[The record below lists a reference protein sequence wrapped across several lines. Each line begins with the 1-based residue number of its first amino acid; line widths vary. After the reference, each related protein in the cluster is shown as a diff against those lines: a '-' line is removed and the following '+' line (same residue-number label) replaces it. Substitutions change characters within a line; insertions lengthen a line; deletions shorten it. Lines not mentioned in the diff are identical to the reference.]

1 MLDDLR
7 SAARSVTRARGL
19 TAMLILSLALGTGAN
34 AAVSG
39 LVYKLLLS
47 APNGVERA
55 GELVSIYTSEFSGA
69 PYGRTSWGDYG
80 DIAGTIPADAVAAFD
95 DNRFANARLTADS
108 PDDAVPGSGA
118 ILRVRIVSVSEQ
130 YFDTLELQPA
140 AGRLLA
146 PADAAPTTPGA
157 VVSHE
162 LAATLETPTAIVG
175 RTLQLGARIYTV
187 VGVTPERFRGL
198 QAGRLADVWIPL
210 EPAQDEDRG
219 QRLLS
224 IVARRSATLDEINGR
239 LERLAADLA
248 TRHPETNRGSVLDPE
263 APRRFIAIDYSTLDP
278 ETEAEATIVAAVVLG
293 AVVLLLV
300 GACVNAGTL
309 LLSRA
314 MARRGEV
321 AIKMALG
328 AARRTLIRQ
337 VMLEGLLISAASGAL
352 GLVFATWIMR
362 TVPAMFSPEQAAL
375 LDTRIDGLLVLL
387 TLGVATVAGIAFGI
401 APAIHGTGTSAALAL
416 RADPGGISA
425 GGGGAWMRR
434 VLITTQLALST
445 LLLVATVVMTGALS
459 QSLRGDFGVR
469 AAGVLMITMQN
480 PGGNCTIYD
489 SVRGVRFH
497 HAMAEQLPR
506 TAGVQ
511 SAGWA
516 SVPPLGRGNA
526 RTYAVQAGARVF
538 DRVDFNV
545 TTVTPTYF
553 DTLGIP
559 LVEGRHFNADDGA
572 LAPPVAIV
580 DELLARRH
588 FGATAVGQHLV
599 TPDGE
604 PVTIVGVVKSGRY
617 RTLQDSPQPTV
628 YVPYAQAHQACGFL
642 FVRSDLDP
650 KALFS
655 TVSRTLTTI
664 DSGVQLTRA
673 ITIDEHFSEVLT
685 LDRLTTTLVA
695 ACGLIALLMA
705 MAGVYGVM
713 SDAVLRRTREIGL
726 RVALGAGRRQ
736 VAALV
741 FTQAAYLAV
750 TGVAA
755 GLTAALV
762 LQQVAA
768 SFVHGLPRLD
778 AVSIS
783 AAPIALAIVILIA
796 AVLPLRRALAVS
808 PTIALRAE

>member
-19 TAMLILSLALGTGAN
+19 TAMLVLSLALGTGAN

-39 LVYKLLLS
+39 LVYSLLLS
-47 APNGVERA
+47 APDGVERA
-55 GELVSIYTSEFSGA
+55 NELITIYTSEFSGA
-69 PYGRTSWGDYG
+69 PYGRTSPADYS
-80 DIAGTIPADAVAAFD
+80 DIARTVPAHAVAAFD
-95 DNRFANARLTADS
+95 DNRFENASLAADS
-108 PDDAVPGSGA
+108 PEGAVPGSGA
-118 ILRVRIVSVSEQ
+118 VRRVRIASVSHQ
-130 YFDTLELQPA
+130 YFDTLGLRPA
-140 AGRLLA
+140 VGRLLT
-146 PADAAPTTPGA
+146 PADGTSATAGA

-162 LAATLETPTAIVG
+162 LARTLENAAAIVG
-175 RTLQLGARIYTV
+175 RTLKLGARTYTV
-187 VGVTPERFRGL
+187 VGVAPERFRGL
-198 QAGRLADVWIPL
+198 QAGRLTDVWIRL
-210 EPAQDEDRG
+210 EAAAGDDRG

-224 IVARRSATLDEINGR
+224 IVARRSASLDGVNDR
-239 LERLAADLA
+239 LERLALDLA
-248 TRHPETNRGSVLDPE
+248 ERHPGTNRGSVLDPE

-278 ETEAEATIVAAVVLG
+278 EAEAQATIVAAVVLG
-293 AVVLLLV
+293 AVVLLL

-328 AARRTLIRQ
+328 AARRTLVRQ
-337 VMLEGLLISAASGAL
+337 VLLEGLIISAAGGAL
-352 GLVFATWIMR
+352 GLVFATWIVR
-362 TVPAMFSPEQAAL
+362 AVPAMFSPEQAAL
-375 LDTRIDGLLVLL
+375 LDTDVDGLLVLL
-387 TLGVATVAGIAFGI
+387 TLGVATAAGLAFGI
-401 APAIHGTGTSAALAL
+401 PPAIHGTGTSAALAL

-425 GGGGAWMRR
+425 GGGGAWIRR

-445 LLLVATVVMTGALS
+445 LLLVGTVVLTGALS
-459 QSLRGDFGVR
+459 QSLKGDFGVR
-469 AAGVLMITMQN
+469 AAGVLMISMRN
-480 PGGNCTIYD
+480 PGVNCSIYD
-489 SVRGVRFH
+489 PVRGVRLH
-497 HAMAEQLPR
+497 QAMAEQLPK
-506 TAGVQ
+506 TAGVR

-526 RTYAVQAGARVF
+526 RPYAVQAGARVF

-545 TTVTPTYF
+545 VTVTPTYF
-553 DTLGIP
+553 DTLGIT
-559 LVEGRHFNADDGA
+559 LVEGRHFSADDGA

-588 FGATAVGQHLV
+588 FGATAVGQHLL

-604 PVTIVGVVKSGRY
+604 QVTIIGVVKSGRY

-628 YVPYAQAHQACGFL
+628 YVPYAQDHQACGFL

-650 KALFS
+650 AAVFS
-655 TVSRTLTTI
+655 TVSRTLTRI
-664 DSGVQLTRA
+664 DPGVSLTRA
-673 ITIDEHFSEVLT
+673 VTIDEHLSEAVT

-726 RVALGAGRRQ
+726 RVALGAGRPQ
-736 VAALV
+736 VVTLV
-741 FTQAAYLAV
+741 FTQATYLTL

-755 GLTAALV
+755 GLAAALV
-762 LQQVAA
+762 LQQIAA
-768 SFVHGLPRLD
+768 SFVHGVPRLD
-778 AVSIS
+778 AFSIS
-783 AAPIALAIVILIA
+783 AAPLALALVVVIA
-796 AVLPLRRALAVS
+796 AVGPLRRALAVS